1 MGLFEEISDGLTKK
15 LFGGGDRNK
24 LLESVLGMINDP
36 NTGGLSG
43 LMQRFTDKGLGDVIG
58 SWVSTRA
65 NLPVTADQLK
75 EVLGSDQL
83 QQIATHAGVSQE
95 EASNGLAGLLPE
107 IVDKL
112 TPDGN
117 VPESDMLAKGLD
129 MLKSK
134 LFSGS

>member
-1 MGLFEEISDGLTKK
+1 MGLFDEISGGLTKK
-15 LFGGGDRNK
+15 LFGGGDQNK

-36 NTGGLSG
+36 DTGGLSG
-43 LMQRFTDKGLGDVIG
+43 LMQRFKDKGLGDVIG

-75 EVLGSDQL
+75 EALGSDQL

-112 TPDGN
+112 TPDGHI
-117 VPESDMLAKGLD
+117 PESDMLAKGLD
-129 MLKSK
+129 MLKRK
-134 LFSGS
+134 MFSGS